1 MSEPPNVEQSLKS
14 VLNIERNFSFIQPAV
29 LRVFLNQINWGKA
42 FTVDNKTG
50 FPIEH
55 DLFHKNVDKNLML
68 SLKVKHVINQLKKN
82 SEQYVAKLE
91 KLFIFFVNKF
101 N

>member
-1 MSEPPNVEQSLKS
+1 MY
-14 VLNIERNFSFIQPAV
+14 FSTP
-29 LRVFLNQINWGKA
+29 INWGKD

-68 SLKVKHVINQLKKN
+68 SLKVKHVIDQLKKIVN
-82 SEQYVAKLE
+82 NMKQNWKIFY
-91 KLFIFFVNKF
+91 LFCK
-101 N
+101 